1 MRRINWSL
9 CCMALGEETAYILQG
24 LKHNR
29 QDAQCLEFD
38 VSPMRLQKMEKQIE
52 AWQHSNIQNEIPIDT
67 HTSLQTSLSGFW
79 EEISK
84 CSSRNPAYMVH
95 SKPH

>member
-1 MRRINWSL
+1 
-9 CCMALGEETAYILQG
+9 MALGEETAYILQG

-52 AWQHSNIQNEIPIDT
+52 AWQHSYIQNEMPVDT
-67 HTSLQTSLSGFW
+67 HPSSQTWLSGFW

-84 CSSRNPAYMVH
+84 CSSRNPA
-95 SKPH
+95 